1 MPVDRLEPVGDA
13 LLDALPTVLFC
24 AVSEEEEPLLAAE
37 ESCVPWV
44 VEEFAVEDAV
54 SVVTELAAA
63 VFRPEVEAAA
73 AALVVFADPCT

>member
-1 MPVDRLEPVGDA
+1 MLE
-13 LLDALPTVLFC
+13 
-24 AVSEEEEPLLAAE
+24 EE

-44 VEEFAVEDAV
+44 VEEFAVEEAV

-73 AALVVFADPCT
+73 AAPVVVADP